1 MNLHRYYGYLTPC
14 SPIAYQIVCVTIG
27 LLSFCFSDPDMQ
39 KITKNISSCPVCKA
53 LVRNPH
59 DFLPFEIEGQTF
71 LKAWSDDLYILLCQF
86 GCHHVRISNVINSSL
101 LKHLSRRWSIS
112 INHLILHSLCKPNS
126 RIAASYLKFQKQHPN
141 GYYLHLLFFIQRNW
155 KRNKDL

>member
-1 MNLHRYYGYLTPC
+1 MNYMNLHPFYGYLTPC
-14 SPIAYQIVCVTIG
+14 SPIAYQIVCITIG

-71 LKAWSDDLYILLCQF
+71 LKAWSDLYILLFQF

-112 INHLILHSLCKPNS
+112 INQTRSEIIWLNQCKIVS
-126 RIAASYLKFQKQHPN
+126 QSHGKATSW
-141 GYYLHLLFFIQRNW
+141 GYNQPGRPIQTFA
-155 KRNKDL
+155 K